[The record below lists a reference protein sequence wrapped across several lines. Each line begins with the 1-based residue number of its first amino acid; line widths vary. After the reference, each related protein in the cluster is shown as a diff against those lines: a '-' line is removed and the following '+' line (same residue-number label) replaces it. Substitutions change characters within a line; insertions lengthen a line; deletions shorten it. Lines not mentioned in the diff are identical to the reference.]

1 MLRSSKRAARPRGS
15 LPDGVL
21 SQPIQRLA
29 VMTPYFRPRRSM
41 LYVPGCNTRY
51 LNKARTLKVDSVIL
65 DLGDPILVEAKLESR
80 RNVVE
85 AVLAGGFGRRE
96 VVVRVNDLDSPW
108 GEDDVKAVAA
118 IGADAI
124 LFPNIESKADVQ
136 LALDALDAAGGKHLP
151 VMVMVESPL
160 AVLRAEEIAGASDRI
175 ACMVMATSDLITQ
188 LHARR
193 TPDRVALHY
202 SLSRVVLAARAA
214 DRSVV
219 DGIATD
225 LKDMQSFEYACRLAR
240 DLGFDGKSLV
250 HPFQLPYCNDAF
262 TPKPHDLAAA
272 TELIEALEHAHREGR
287 GVVVVNGRL
296 IEGHSLKAARRLLAL
311 SDMIRQL
318 EAGQ

>member
-1 MLRSSKRAARPRGS
+1 
-15 LPDGVL
+15 
-21 SQPIQRLA
+21 
-29 VMTPYFRPRRSM
+29 MTPYFRPRRSM
-41 LYVPGCNTRY
+41 LYVPGCTMRY
-51 LNKARTLKVDSVIL
+51 LNKSRTLNVDSVIL
-65 DLGDPILVEAKLESR
+65 DLGDPILVEAKVESR

-108 GEDDVKAVAA
+108 GADDVKAVAG

-124 LFPNIESKADVQ
+124 LFPNVESRGDVEQ
-136 LALDALDAAGGKHLP
+136 ALAALDAAGGKHLP
-151 VMVMVESPL
+151 IMVMIESPL

-175 ACMVMATSDLITQ
+175 ACIVMATSDLITQ

-193 TPDRVALHY
+193 TPDRIALQY
-202 SLSRVVLAARAA
+202 SLSRVLLAARAY

-225 LKDMQSFEYACRLAR
+225 LKDMQSFEFACRLAR

-272 TELIEALEHAHREGR
+272 TELIEALEQARRDGR
-287 GVVVVNGRL
+287 GTVVVNGRL
-296 IEGHSLKAARRLLAL
+296 IEGHHLKAARRLLAL
-311 SDMIRQL
+311 ADMIRQL
-318 EAGQ
+318 EAGR